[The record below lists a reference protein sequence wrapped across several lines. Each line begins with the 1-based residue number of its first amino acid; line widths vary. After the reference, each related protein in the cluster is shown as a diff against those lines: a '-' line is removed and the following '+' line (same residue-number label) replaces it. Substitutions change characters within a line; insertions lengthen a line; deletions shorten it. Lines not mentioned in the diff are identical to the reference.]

1 MIRYNFLKKML
12 PAFMIISFETYPHF
26 LILFNILRYAQK
38 RFQNVAKMKQNRSS
52 QKLIIIRIFS
62 NFSNMKCAKKSFEL
76 THKDLIGFPTAQQ
89 FHKIKKE

>member
-38 RFQNVAKMKQNRSS
+38 RFQNVAKNETKSLLSKAYNY
-52 QKLIIIRIFS
+52 KDFS
-62 NFSNMKCAKKSFEL
+62 P
-76 THKDLIGFPTAQQ
+76 IFPT
-89 FHKIKKE
+89 

>member
-38 RFQNVAKMKQNRSS
+38 RFQNVAKMKQNRFS
-52 QKLIIIRIFS
+52 QKLIIIRIFLQ
-62 NFSNMKCAKKSFEL
+62 FLQHEMC
-76 THKDLIGFPTAQQ
+76 KDKF
-89 FHKIKKE
+89 